1 MGRIERIS
9 CSILILERAYNA
21 IRDPS
26 NSLTKE
32 RWVAGRDIL
41 FLFGEALNYVCAI
54 YSEGLKDCTKGEE
67 GEGWVCHGIDA
78 LFERYCMRRIALRFI
93 LM

>member
-1 MGRIERIS
+1 MDRIERIS
-9 CSILILERAYNA
+9 GSILIFERAYNA

-26 NSLTKE
+26 NCLTKE
-32 RWVAGRDIL
+32 RRVAGRDVL
-41 FLFGEALNYVCAI
+41 FLFGKALNYVCAI
-54 YSEGLKDCTKGEE
+54 YGEGLKDCTEREE

-78 LFERYCMRRIALRFI
+78 LFERNCMRGIALRFI